1 MRHHSHTL
9 PHPRESA
16 RSAMTVIGA
25 SMGFM
30 LGSAFIVP
38 LQGDSVIGPWAIMAL
53 GLILGAIVG
62 YVVGPLFSGLFKAD
76 SPLRDH
82 HRVLSGRDPL
92 TGRTLQ
98 PASEPGRRVV

>member
-1 MRHHSHTL
+1 MRHHAHAL
-9 PHPRESA
+9 PPPKDRA
-16 RSAMTVIGA
+16 RSAMAVIGA

-38 LQGDSVIGPWAIMAL
+38 LQGASVVGPWALMAL
-53 GLILGAIVG
+53 GLALGAIIG

-82 HRVLSGRDPL
+82 HRVLSRRDPL
-92 TGRTLQ
+92 TGKTVR
-98 PASEPGRRVV
+98 PARSPGRHVI